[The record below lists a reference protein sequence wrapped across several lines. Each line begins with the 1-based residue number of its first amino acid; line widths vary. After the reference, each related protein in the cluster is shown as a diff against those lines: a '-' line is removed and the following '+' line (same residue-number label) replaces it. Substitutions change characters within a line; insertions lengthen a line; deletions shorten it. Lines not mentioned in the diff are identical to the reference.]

1 MVLLRNYEAE
11 AVFFLPLLLN
21 SSQTDSGNK
30 VIYAQLPN
38 IDGWMYLCV
47 LWLHSCL
54 WYFNEWMTSAPL
66 VEMLY
71 FPTRIT
77 PQRQLSN
84 NNNTLSDSCLA
95 TFSFRP
101 WIGMCIVLINT
112 SPGCKILKYSLTLW
126 LFIAYC
132 HHSALRIQG
141 TRVYWHL
148 EPKGS

>member
-1 MVLLRNYEAE
+1 MKQKL
-11 AVFFLPLLLN
+11 FFSYPCCWTAAR
-21 SSQTDSGNK
+21 QTVVTKSFT
-30 VIYAQLPN
+30 PN
-38 IDGWMYLCV
+38 FRTMTDGCICV

-54 WYFNEWMTSAPL
+54 WYFNEWMSSAPL

-71 FPTRIT
+71 FPTRII
-77 PQRQLSN
+77 PQRQLS

-101 WIGMCIVLINT
+101 LIGMCIVLTNT

-132 HHSALRIQG
+132 HHSVLRIQG
-141 TRVYWHL
+141 KTLLAFRAKRKWK
-148 EPKGS
+148 E